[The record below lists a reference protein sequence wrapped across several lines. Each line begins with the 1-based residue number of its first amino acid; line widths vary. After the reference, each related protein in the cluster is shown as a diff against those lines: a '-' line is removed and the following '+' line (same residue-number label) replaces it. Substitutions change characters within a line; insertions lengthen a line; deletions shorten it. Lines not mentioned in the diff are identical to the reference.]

1 MLGQVVLLLLFGMWC
16 TASISGAGSV
26 VTEAIFAF
34 VLAGLCAVSAF
45 VVYAFGL
52 EMFRHPDEQPFIRK
66 MIEKY
71 GGFADVFRGLLIV
84 TSAPLIAGYFL
95 LSAINQGIRKL
106 PFIPITKVLDDTD
119 RHLCFTKI
127 GSAMLMT
134 MMKWKWTKVLVY
146 GLYWGIFFF
155 TCNVVISKFT
165 VLFLSFLIVEL
176 ESLSLVLI
184 SIIFFVTGFTM
195 FMLPPVPGIPVYL
208 SSGTCSL
215 ATQIRRNP
223 LAIFDFSYLR
233 PPRAFCTLLA
243 ACVLFLSR
251 DNSSCSG
258 RRHVRYIR

>member
-1 MLGQVVLLLLFGMWC
+1 M
-16 TASISGAGSV
+16 
-26 VTEAIFAF
+26 
-34 VLAGLCAVSAF
+34 
-45 VVYAFGL
+45 
-52 EMFRHPDEQPFIRK
+52 
-66 MIEKY
+66 
-71 GGFADVFRGLLIV
+71 
-84 TSAPLIAGYFL
+84 
-95 LSAINQGIRKL
+95 NQGVRKIS
-106 PFIPITKVLDDTD
+106 FISITKRLDETD
-119 RHLCFTKI
+119 RDLRLTKI
-127 GSAMLMT
+127 GSALFEILRQ
-134 MMKWKWTKVLVY
+134 WKWTKVLVY
-146 GLYWGIFFF
+146 GIYWGIFFF

-165 VLFLSFLIVEL
+165 VLFLSWLIVEL

-208 SSGTCSL
+208 SSGTCSR

-258 RRHVRYIR
+258 RRHVR